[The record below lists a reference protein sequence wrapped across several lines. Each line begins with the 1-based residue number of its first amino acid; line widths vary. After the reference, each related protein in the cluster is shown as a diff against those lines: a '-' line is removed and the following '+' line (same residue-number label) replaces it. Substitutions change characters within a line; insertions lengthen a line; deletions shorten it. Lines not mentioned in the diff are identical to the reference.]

1 MALKSSKS
9 MAFYRICRG
18 HWVATMTGNLHLLFI
33 LLYLSVCSIWRSW
46 NLTTSSCFEKK
57 KEEEKN
63 TKEKKITKTVVHNF
77 ENVSGINGIL
87 ITYLCLHEKIF
98 SSFLTINIILAW
110 NCSKRLFSSN
120 WSSSRSVSP
129 KSRRKWFY
137 GGPNVEL
144 NDGNNARGTFKEIVL
159 YFGNVIFDCIA
170 HISRTDDSVWRKI
183 LLLS

>member
-1 MALKSSKS
+1 MFNLKVLELNHK
-9 MAFYRICRG
+9 
-18 HWVATMTGNLHLLFI
+18 LLF
-33 LLYLSVCSIWRSW
+33 WK
-46 NLTTSSCFEKK
+46 KK

-77 ENVSGINGIL
+77 ENVSDINAIL
-87 ITYLCLHEKIF
+87 ITYLCLHE
-98 SSFLTINIILAW
+98 INTILAW

-137 GGPNVEL
+137 GGPYAEL
-144 NDGNNARGTFKEIVL
+144 NDGNNASGTFKEIVL

-170 HISRTDDSVWRKI
+170 HISRTDDSVWREI
-183 LLLS
+183 LSLS